1 MNGGVHCCKVAM
13 IICAK
18 RHCAHTPM
26 LLTTLTES
34 QDRSLAINNPQL
46 AADVKTVWLKEEPSL
61 LLFVDQ
67 PALSQLRDLVKTG
80 ATRKIRSEAR
90 HRLEEK
96 Q

>member
-1 MNGGVHCCKVAM
+1 GHRALSEHK
-13 IICAK
+13 
-18 RHCAHTPM
+18 
-26 LLTTLTES
+26 TLS
-34 QDRSLAINNPQL
+34 VSWSHYL
-46 AADVKTVWLKEEPSL
+46 KTAWLKEDPSL

-67 PALSQLRDLVKTG
+67 PDLSQLRDLVKTG

>member
-1 MNGGVHCCKVAM
+1 MLQSRNDHLRQTAL
-13 IICAK
+13 
-18 RHCAHTPM
+18 RNAHTPAS
-26 LLTTLTES
+26 LLTALTEP
-34 QDRSLAINNPQL
+34 QDRALVINNPQL
-46 AADVKTVWLKEEPSL
+46 AADVKTMWLKDDPSL

-90 HRLEEK
+90 HRIEEK